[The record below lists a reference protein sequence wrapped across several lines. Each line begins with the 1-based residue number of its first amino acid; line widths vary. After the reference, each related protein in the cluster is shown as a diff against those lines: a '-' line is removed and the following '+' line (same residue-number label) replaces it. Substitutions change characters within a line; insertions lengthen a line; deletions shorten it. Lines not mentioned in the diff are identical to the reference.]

1 MKLPRTQ
8 TALAAVLLLAAA
20 PFALALPSWASGA
33 GTPDGTTAAPGAP
46 ARPPNASAPAATAS
60 GAAGTA
66 AANTSGPW
74 HGRRAQATGGTQP
87 LSAAMV
93 PKADI
98 HAARS
103 VKVSLTRAI
112 RRVEK
117 HAHGKAIDA
126 RFELLH
132 GRPQYMVKTFLRKKD
147 AEWIGHVDA
156 RTGRL
161 IGRGRTIGTTHL
173 LPEDQQEI
181 TAASSAST
189 SLLEAVT
196 KAEHH
201 EHGKALAAGMSA
213 RNGAVT
219 YRTQILKKDGMT
231 QMASINPRSGEVT
244 PYR

>member
-1 MKLPRTQ
+1 MRAPFTVDDGHDTRGDGMKLPRTQ

-20 PFALALPSWASGA
+20 PFALAVPPGASGA
-33 GTPDGTTAAPGAP
+33 GTTEGTTAAPGVP
-46 ARPPNASAPAATAS
+46 APPNASAPA
-60 GAAGTA
+60 
-66 AANTSGPW
+66 P
-74 HGRRAQATGGTQP
+74 GGTQP

-117 HAHGKAIDA
+117 HARGKAIDA

-132 GRPQYMVKTFLRKKD
+132 GRPEYMVKTYLRKKD

-156 RTGRL
+156 RTGKL

-231 QMASINPRSGEVT
+231 RMASINPRSGKVT
-244 PYR
+244 TYR